1 MSIKPILNDDDYT
14 EVVEQIRDLMD
25 VQLGTPEGRK
35 LDALVALVE
44 TYEATR
50 DECEHTISE
59 LRNALR
65 VTLNWT
71 LSPKDREWVERI
83 LDKHT
88 P

>member
-14 EVVEQIRDLMD
+14 EVIEQIRDLMD
-25 VQLGTPEGRK
+25 AQLGTPEGRK
-35 LDALVALVE
+35 LETLVALIE
-44 TYEATR
+44 TYEGVR
-50 DECEHTISE
+50 EEYEHTISE
-59 LRNALR
+59 LRNVLR

-71 LSPKDREWVERI
+71 LSPKDREWVEMV

>member
-14 EVVEQIRDLMD
+14 EVIEQIRDLMGA
-25 VQLGTPEGRK
+25 QLGTPEGRK
-35 LDALVALVE
+35 LETLVALIE
-44 TYEATR
+44 TYEAAR
-50 DECEHTISE
+50 EECEHTISE

-71 LSPKDREWVERI
+71 LSPKDREWVEMV